1 MIVFIVSFISPHTLP
16 LGKELAKYQD
26 VVFINT
32 IALTEERRKL
42 GYDIKDDNVKIYNLY
57 SEPEVCMNL
66 TDTAEC
72 VVFAMTFGFGIL
84 KSRLK
89 ENKLTFLMSERIFKK
104 GIIKWFDKRTYELM
118 LFCKCVKEK
127 NVYLL
132 SIGENAA
139 MDFRILGFNKD
150 KIFRFGYFPELEETV
165 RRGEI
170 FSG

>member
-72 VVFAMTFGFGIL
+72 SCFCNDF
-84 KSRLK
+84 
-89 ENKLTFLMSERIFKK
+89 
-104 GIIKWFDKRTYELM
+104 WFWYI
-118 LFCKCVKEK
+118 EK
-127 NVYLL
+127 Q
-132 SIGENAA
+132 IEG
-139 MDFRILGFNKD
+139 K
-150 KIFRFGYFPELEETV
+150 
-165 RRGEI
+165 
-170 FSG
+170 